1 MANPGGR
8 KERGRKGKVYSVADL
23 IPIRRALKRRG
34 KTVVFTNGCFDL
46 LHAGHIRLF
55 RKAREL
61 GDVLIVA
68 LNEDRSVRNIKGPAR
83 PVFPLE
89 ERWEILEAI
98 EDIDYL
104 TSFSE
109 ETPRK
114 IIAALVPDVLVKG
127 GDWWPNQVIGR
138 EEVEAAG
145 GKVVIVPYLQ
155 GSSTSSIIG
164 KIRRLG
170 SGKGSGSSGG
180 PRISGKAHR
189 RRTE

>member
-1 MANPGGR
+1 MANLGGN
-8 KERGRKGKVYSVADL
+8 KKGRRRGKVYSITDL
-23 IPIRRALKRRG
+23 ITIRRALKEQG
-34 KTVVFTNGCFDL
+34 KTIVFTNGCFDL

-55 RKAREL
+55 RKAGKL

-68 LNEDRSVRNIKGPAR
+68 LNEDRSVRKIKGPAR

-127 GDWWPNQVIGR
+127 GDWGPNQVIGR

-145 GKVVIVPYLQ
+145 GKVVIVPYLR

-164 KIRRLG
+164 KIMRLG
-170 SGKGSGSSGG
+170 ARQGKRSLDEGK
-180 PRISGKAHR
+180 ISGKTMRHGKA
-189 RRTE
+189 